1 MRVYHERLR
10 VPLSWWLLGLAA
22 VVLLG
27 AELVPLLNAVPV
39 TSVGALV
46 SLAAYAVFAC
56 GVVAMLISW
65 GRARIEVTP
74 AEVRAGRARLPMA
87 AVGDVTVLGEAQA
100 RALRGRHAD
109 PSAYLLTRPFL
120 RQAVWVEVTDPAMAA
135 PYWMVGTRDPA
146 GLASAIR
153 SACPAARAD
162 GGAVG

>member
-22 VVLLG
+22 VALLG

-39 TSVGALV
+39 TSAVALV
-46 SLAAYAVFAC
+46 TLAAYGLFAC
-56 GVVAMLISW
+56 GVAAMLVSW

-74 AEVRAGRARLPMA
+74 AELRAGRGRLPLA
-87 AVGDVTVLGEAQA
+87 AVGNVTILGEAQA

-109 PSAYLLTRPFL
+109 PAAYLMTRPFL
-120 RQAVWVEVTDPAMAA
+120 RQAVLVEVTGPAVAA
-135 PYWMVGTRDPA
+135 PYWMVGTRDAA

-162 GGAVG
+162 GGAMG

>member
-27 AELVPLLNAVPV
+27 AELVPLLNAAPI
-39 TSVGALV
+39 TSAGAVL
-46 SLAAYAVFAC
+46 SLAAYGLFAC
-56 GVVAMLISW
+56 GVVAMLVSW
-65 GRARIEVTP
+65 GRARIEVTDG
-74 AEVRAGRARLPMA
+74 ELRAGRARLPLA
-87 AVGDVTVLGEAQA
+87 AAGNVAVLGEAQA

-120 RQAVWVEVTDPAMAA
+120 RQAVWVEVTDPAIGM
-135 PYWMVGTRDPA
+135 PYWLVGTRNPA